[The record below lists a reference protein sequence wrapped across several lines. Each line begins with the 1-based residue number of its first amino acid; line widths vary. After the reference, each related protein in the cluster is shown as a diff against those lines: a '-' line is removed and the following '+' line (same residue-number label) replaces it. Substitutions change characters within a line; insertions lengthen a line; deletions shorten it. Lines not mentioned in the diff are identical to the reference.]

1 MELGTEE
8 AVLDQMA
15 TAVIDWLA
23 LTYIEIMN
31 EVNLSQI
38 FIWFQEK
45 TIIGAEILMHNPTP
59 GLNFRAAD
67 LVRNLILA
75 SYMKRSLVE
84 QEALYRKYWF
94 LPLEKHLGPRM
105 DQMLQK
111 FLNLHL
117 EPSLILDIP
126 EK

>member
-45 TIIGAEILMHNPTP
+45 TIIGAEILMYNPTP

-94 LPLEKHLGPRM
+94 LRLEKHLGPRM